1 MICGHVLGNHC
12 WFVVFVHWVAI
23 CRGYFFD
30 TFNNSLFDAD
40 FNIFSCCQIGFGR
53 HNFSQKGYYCKANL
67 SLKALFYTFLNLL
80 HKYIELSIRSSH
92 VHKNGNGST
101 SIILFMYSMYLRIH
115 LLNTS
120 HILSLK
126 SLIKVVYYF
135 SGFIDCAHV
144 LGGLFSR
151 QHLLHW
157 DIN

>member
-1 MICGHVLGNHC
+1 MFWEITVDLLCSFIGLLFVEGTSLTPSITLCLMPILTFFLVAKLADTIFPKKAIIVRPICP
-12 WFVVFVHWVAI
+12 
-23 CRGYFFD
+23 
-30 TFNNSLFDAD
+30 SKLFSIH
-40 FNIFSCCQIGFGR
+40 FLT
-53 HNFSQKGYYCKANL
+53 YY
-67 SLKALFYTFLNLL
+67 L

-92 VHKNGNGST
+92 VHKNGYGST